1 MALPDV
7 KLLSTADLDAL
18 RDEITLERAKREPQV
33 PMEQPKTLE
42 AAIDPR
48 WYLSMAEANSYL
60 QLRHPGH
67 GWVGFLIPPVSR
79 AQLLSTL
86 LQQALSPPVK
96 VDAPPPA
103 ASTGGGT
110 IH

>member
-7 KLLSTADLDAL
+7 KHLSTADLDAL
-18 RDEITLERAKREPQV
+18 RDAITLERAKREPQV

-48 WYLSMAEANSYL
+48 WYLSMAEANTYL

-67 GWVGFLIPPVSR
+67 GWVGFLIPPASR
-79 AQLLSTL
+79 AQVPRRTV
-86 LQQALSPPVK
+86 QARHSSSPTVK
-96 VDAPPPA
+96 NEIRP
-103 ASTGGGT
+103 SSS
-110 IH
+110 